1 VVLPN
6 PRRSECRMSQ
16 SGDYFIAC
24 DRRAVRS
31 QADCRILRPASS
43 REWCDR
49 RLAPP
54 EALRLRNRIDLVL
67 LPPALLIALIVQGA
81 VVQAAERHRE
91 GVAGL
96 EAEAARF

>member
-1 VVLPN
+1 
-6 PRRSECRMSQ
+6 
-16 SGDYFIAC
+16 
-24 DRRAVRS
+24 
-31 QADCRILRPASS
+31 
-43 REWCDR
+43 
-49 RLAPP
+49 
-54 EALRLRNRIDLVL
+54 VL